1 MGISLIVVGEL
12 GLEPRLMESKSTF
25 LPLEDPPKYWYSVTG
40 SNRRHPGCKPDTLP
54 TELTEQNG
62 GATGSQTLIH
72 CVQGSSNTRY
82 TIAPKMAGTGG
93 IEPPTG

>member
-1 MGISLIVVGEL
+1 
-12 GLEPRLMESKSTF
+12 MESKSTF
-25 LPLEDPPKYWYSVTG
+25 LPLEDPPKYWYSVTD

-82 TIAPKMAGTGG
+82 TIAPKMAGVVG
-93 IEPPTG
+93 IEPTTE

>member
-1 MGISLIVVGEL
+1 MDGEL

-54 TELTEQNG
+54 TELTEQKCGPWENRTPFS
-62 GATGSQTLIH
+62 AMQTQH
-72 CVQGSSNTRY
+72 NTQY
-82 TIAPKMAGTGG
+82 TNSPKMAGTGG

>member
-1 MGISLIVVGEL
+1 MDAPL

-54 TELTEQNG
+54 TELTEQKNKIVVC
-62 GATGSQTLIH
+62 TIC
-72 CVQGSSNTRY
+72 CVSPSGV
-82 TIAPKMAGTGG
+82 
-93 IEPPTG
+93 